1 VTDLAGVLWIGGG
14 TGSGKSSIAITL
26 AETYGLERYNYD
38 WHDAR
43 DHTDRTR
50 PDRHPI
56 RSAFLAM
63 SLDDQWVNRTP
74 SQMVE
79 AELADFA
86 ERFEMVLEDLAA
98 LPADRVVAD
107 GFGLLPELIAS
118 ATPDRSQAIF
128 LLPTPAFRDWAL
140 AQRGLARAGR
150 HQQPGPC
157 AGEPSR
163 ARRDAD
169 GPCSRARA
177 RAGLRDDRCRRHP
190 DAGQP
195 GRRCGVTLPSWPLI
209 GQEAVALL
217 ARSCRAGTLAVPLP

>member
-1 VTDLAGVLWIGGG
+1 MTDLAGVLWIGGG

-128 LLPTPAFRDWAL
+128 LLPTPEFRDWAL
-140 AQRGLARAGR
+140 AQRGWVAREGTSN
-150 HQQPGPC
+150 PV
-157 AGEPSR
+157 
-163 ARRDAD
+163 
-169 GPCSRARA
+169 RARA
-177 RAGLRDDRCRRHP
+177 NKLVRDAMLTDHVRERALALGFATIDVDGTRSL
-190 DAGQP
+190 AN
-195 GRRCGVTLPSWPLI
+195 VTA
-209 GQEAVALL
+209 EVASHFRL
-217 ARSCRAGTLAVPLP
+217 GP